1 MLRTKV
7 RAKIVKSVKVELLQM
22 GDMNQRQKICI
33 TLVNEEGNLLRA
45 KPKDW
50 NEIKTSSS

>member
-1 MLRTKV
+1 
-7 RAKIVKSVKVELLQM
+7 VELLQM